1 MDEEKKEYQ
10 IQREINIRK
19 IIITGIVVVL
29 ILAVVIIFSL
39 YIAEDVFRKCVDIN
53 VLRKDIS
60 AESVATVY

>member
-1 MDEEKKEYQ
+1 MENEEKKEYQ

-39 YIAEDVFRKCVDIN
+39 
-53 VLRKDIS
+53 
-60 AESVATVY
+60 

>member
-1 MDEEKKEYQ
+1 MENEEKKEYQ

-39 YIAEDVFRKCVDIN
+39 YI
-53 VLRKDIS
+53 L
-60 AESVATVY
+60 